1 MSTAEGDRRNY
12 KEMSIEEL
20 NYCLFKSSHDK
31 NSPGENVFANTL
43 YRQSETDS
51 PKSRSILKKR
61 NEATLDT
68 ETKDK
73 LSKSEIKLTDAQL
86 EANRLRRE
94 LEFQTEKY
102 QKEKAFLED
111 KFVAALERAGR
122 IENELRVEIR
132 NSEQRNMDLIDDNK
146 ELILEN
152 NILRNTLAISHEE
165 SSLKRKK
172 EENDRERLINEL
184 NKKNEQEHDWIAKIE
199 RLNAFLKEKDSLI
212 ESERK
217 EKEELRKEN
226 KRLREDCKKRINSLL
241 EEFENQ
247 QFNYVNQAA
256 ALSKEKEKL
265 QGKLKNSKNDSMMKL
280 RLMTG
285 IIREMRN
292 KEGGEVY
299 KKRTTKSVKK
309 CLNKSCSALSL
320 SMLAARKEPRKRVG
334 ESRLTE
340 VIDMIMTLERQLRD
354 LKAEKKAVITKKNAA
369 RTTDEFNKQSEH
381 LEIIDRN
388 VEENEAMLVKLKE
401 EQEEIML
408 QCSSL
413 F

>member
-184 NKKNEQEHDWIAKIE
+184 NK
-199 RLNAFLKEKDSLI
+199 
-212 ESERK
+212 
-217 EKEELRKEN
+217 
-226 KRLREDCKKRINSLL
+226 
-241 EEFENQ
+241 
-247 QFNYVNQAA
+247 
-256 ALSKEKEKL
+256 
-265 QGKLKNSKNDSMMKL
+265 
-280 RLMTG
+280 
-285 IIREMRN
+285 
-292 KEGGEVY
+292 
-299 KKRTTKSVKK
+299 
-309 CLNKSCSALSL
+309 
-320 SMLAARKEPRKRVG
+320 
-334 ESRLTE
+334 
-340 VIDMIMTLERQLRD
+340 
-354 LKAEKKAVITKKNAA
+354 
-369 RTTDEFNKQSEH
+369 
-381 LEIIDRN
+381 
-388 VEENEAMLVKLKE
+388 
-401 EQEEIML
+401 
-408 QCSSL
+408 
-413 F
+413 